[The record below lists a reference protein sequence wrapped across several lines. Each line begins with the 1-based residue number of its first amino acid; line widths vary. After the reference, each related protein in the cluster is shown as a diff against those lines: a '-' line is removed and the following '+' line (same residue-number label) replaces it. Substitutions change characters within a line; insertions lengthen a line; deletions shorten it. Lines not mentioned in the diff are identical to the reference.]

1 MAKKTAG
8 YTLSLTLSGFP
19 GLTQSNHIIESIE
32 ITGDNQ
38 ELVEVNDL
46 SDGTLWRDY
55 ILGLKEKG
63 EITIVVYGA
72 PALEL
77 GATGLVTIGSD
88 IGPGH
93 IELASTA
100 VVITQK
106 PTISSNKGEPL
117 KTTLTYKILP
127 SISRLAPT
135 GATGDN

>member
-1 MAKKTAG
+1 MAAKTAG
-8 YTLSLTLSGFP
+8 YTLSLTLTGFP
-19 GLTQSNHIIESIE
+19 GLTQSSYIIDSVE
-32 ITGDNQ
+32 ITGEQQ

-46 SDGTLWRDY
+46 SDSTLWRDY

-63 EITIVVYGA
+63 EISIVVYGA
-72 PALEL
+72 PELTL
-77 GATGLVTIGSD
+77 GATGLATISSA
-88 IGPGH
+88 IGAGH
-93 IELASTA
+93 IELAQTA

-106 PTISSNKGEPL
+106 PTISTNKGEPL